1 MEIMQHIYS
10 LIPILNLLFAAAVV
24 FLERKNPGVTWAW
37 VMVLVFLPGFGFFL
51 YLVFGQNLSR
61 RKIYKLKEFNQKDIE
76 AIIEGQRQGFR
87 ESEIQYKDPLM
98 ADYQDLIYMNLSSSA
113 AVYTQDNEVVTYTDG
128 NRKFNALL
136 DAIRKAT
143 NHIHLMYYIVKDDR
157 LGQRILEA
165 LTVKAREGVK
175 VRFLYDDIGSVWLP
189 KSFFRPL
196 LEAGGEVAVFFPS
209 KIPYLNFR
217 FNYRNHRKLAIIDG
231 AVGFIGGFN
240 IGDEYLG
247 LLQRFGY
254 WRDTHLK
261 IEGSAVLQMQAQF
274 FMDWNLASSNAI
286 KPEGRYYPRIPFNGK
301 VGVQIVSSG
310 PDSELEQIRNGYLKM
325 IYAAK
330 ESIYIQT
337 PYFIPDESLMTAVKM
352 AALAG
357 VDIRIMIPSVPD
369 HKMVYWATTSYLGEL
384 LNLGV
389 KGFLYEKGFLHAKTI
404 VIDGKVASI
413 GTANVDIRSFK
424 LNFEVNAF
432 IYDTETAARQKKI
445 FEKDML
451 HCSEFT
457 PAMFRN
463 RSLPARF
470 KESLARL
477 ISPIL

>member
-1 MEIMQHIYS
+1 MQHIYS

-128 NRKFNALL
+128 DRKFNALL

-165 LTVKAREGVK
+165 LTAKAREGVK

-196 LEAGGEVAVFFPS
+196 VEAGGEVAVFFPS

-274 FMDWNLASSNAI
+274 FMDWNLASTNSV
-286 KPEGRYYPRIPFNGK
+286 KPEARYYPRIPFNGH

-451 HCSEFT
+451 DCSEFT

>member
-1 MEIMQHIYS
+1 MQHIYS